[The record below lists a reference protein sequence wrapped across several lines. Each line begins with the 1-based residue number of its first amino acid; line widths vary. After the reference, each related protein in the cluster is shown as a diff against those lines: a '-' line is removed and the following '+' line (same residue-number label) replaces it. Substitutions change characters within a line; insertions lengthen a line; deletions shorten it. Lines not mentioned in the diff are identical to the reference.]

1 MEPFNIAI
9 TLQGSPVT
17 LRVQPLEELLV
28 DKHQYKIYKGQEL
41 LGTIWPELPDE
52 GIKWC
57 ADNGMD
63 EDTLHVI
70 GEAIEKHD
78 Y

>member
-9 TLQGSPVT
+9 SLQGSPVT
-17 LRVQPLEELLV
+17 LRVQPLEELLE

-41 LGTIWPELPDE
+41 VGTIWPELPDE
-52 GIKWC
+52 GIKWH

-63 EDTLHVI
+63 DDTLFVI